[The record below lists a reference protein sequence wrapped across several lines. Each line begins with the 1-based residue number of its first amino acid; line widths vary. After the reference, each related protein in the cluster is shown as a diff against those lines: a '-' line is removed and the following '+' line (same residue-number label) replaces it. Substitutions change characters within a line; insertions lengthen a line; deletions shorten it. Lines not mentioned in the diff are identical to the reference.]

1 MKIKKKL
8 VATTIS
14 PNKLLLCMSII
25 LTSHLIDCNVVL
37 APALILTTADTISL
51 VYPKEMGYEKDFLHI
66 IFKLTS
72 TPELVYRIEDA
83 VYDTKTF
90 SIYFIL
96 SNGSSSGS
104 ELVRLRREN
113 NGNKPHTNAFH
124 RFVDETNANNYS
136 YELATA
142 WSFSRVYANQTS
154 KLLSLDLNVDKRKL
168 YWFEFN
174 VAEKKWLLVIYKL
187 MTNRIVFKKFNDYN
201 FNGDGY
207 SFITVARD
215 VFVQK
220 FNVKNK
226 TKEYFNDIVF
236 FVSNNQTL
244 NICFSANMTCQDYF
258 QATITPAEL
267 GSDSKSSLSTLT
279 TPKTVTSELNEYDYS
294 DQEAGLYLGGQSN
307 EMMMDSNNRRNG
319 AESESLSEIVK
330 TSTSTN
336 SLSSST
342 TLLPPLYTFGRLMGI
357 KYSLD
362 EHAIYLNDYGNDRIE
377 KITFESNEFKLKN
390 IETIFKSDLSNG
402 GGGAQTQLL
411 NPIMSVVYD
420 KSLLFWIDYE
430 DGLKTTVFKS
440 SCMRTIYKIKEP
452 LSLKFIQITTFLSS
466 QVEDRK
472 HSKVNGD
479 LLNKLVLLNGNGGKS
494 SILKYPPDFYNNYQ
508 YSSNDFNTH
517 SFQQAVAS
525 QVNNLQVFRNGGDTE
540 KLFKSNLFIYIFI
553 IYVIFNI
560 FFCID

>member
-1 MKIKKKL
+1 MKNKKKFF
-8 VATTIS
+8 ATTSS
-14 PNKLLLCMSII
+14 PNKLLLCISII
-25 LTSHLIDCNVVL
+25 LTSHLMDCNVVL

-104 ELVRLRREN
+104 ELVRLKREN
-113 NGNKPHTNAFH
+113 NGNKPHTNAAFH

-154 KLLSLDLNVDKRKL
+154 KLLSLDLNVEKRKL

-258 QATITPAEL
+258 QATITPPHL
-267 GSDSKSSLSTLT
+267 DSDSKSSLSTLT
-279 TPKTVTSELNEYDYS
+279 TQKTLTSELNEYDYS

-307 EMMMDSNNRRNG
+307 EMMMESNNRRNG
-319 AESESLSEIVK
+319 AESESLSEIAK
-330 TSTSTN
+330 TSTSAN

-472 HSKVNGD
+472 NSKVNGD

-540 KLFKSNLFIYIFI
+540 KLFKLNLFIYIFI
-553 IYVIFNI
+553 IYVILSN
-560 FFCID
+560 FFV